1 MAYYERWRSQ
11 HDADKYFEEEL
22 GFKERLIHG
31 QRIYFNNDTGESLE
45 LYRPKQLYEK
55 SIQHGIHL
63 SEGIFERMVEKL
75 KSMDLKKE
83 QKEEL
88 WAFIK
93 EEKSLLNKEMKN
105 LETPTDNK

>member
-55 SIQHGIHL
+55 TVQHGVHL
-63 SEGIFERMVEKL
+63 SEGILERLVEKL
-75 KSMDLKKE
+75 KELDLSKE
-83 QKEEL
+83 AKETL
-88 WAFIK
+88 WKYIK
-93 EEKSLLNKEMKN
+93 EEKNTLNKTMKQ
-105 LETPTDNK
+105 LDTTDNK

>member
-1 MAYYERWRSQ
+1 
-11 HDADKYFEEEL
+11 
-22 GFKERLIHG
+22 
-31 QRIYFNNDTGESLE
+31 
-45 LYRPKQLYEK
+45 
-55 SIQHGIHL
+55 
-63 SEGIFERMVEKL
+63 MVEKL